1 MNRKTI
7 VTVVAVVLAAV
18 SAVVLSADEQSIVC
32 QTLCSPGE

>member
-7 VTVVAVVLAAV
+7 VTIVAIVLAAV